1 METIRTQVIA
11 LTRKKLLEFFTST
24 QGEKTIPFED
34 FAQEVRREVI
44 DLDLKTR
51 VGRTRITT
59 RVVYTQEELDK
70 DTATVNEVLELIRLN
85 IFGDAEVIESYQ
97 VLSIATPKDYTKKSG
112 TPQVPNS
119 EGDITSESEPGE
131 AYAGPKGDVKVSVGG
146 AIRNKPIQGALL
158 SILQNVAGE
167 TGTSIVVYSG
177 GQDKKGTPNARRT
190 GSTRHDDGWA
200 ADIRITKDGRRL
212 TAVRSS
218 DFEDLT
224 DIVKSMQR
232 NGMGSVGAGPGYMN
246 GNLHVDIA
254 DRVGQGPS
262 LTWGAGGRSANTPSW
277 LRKAFNASGGG
288 GGGSAAGSQGA
299 SPKGASASIGT
310 RSDAT
315 NLNDMVKGFEAGG
328 AKDKFHPEAYWDY
341 GQWSIGY
348 GTKSFKG
355 ETITKAGA
363 DKRLSEELAVAAK
376 GVNRYDNTY
385 KWEPHEREALT
396 SFAYNV
402 GSIDELTANGTRSR
416 GEISAKMLE
425 YKKATVNGEKV
436 TLKGLENRRKAEQDV
451 FLNGYA

>member
-1 METIRTQVIA
+1 MSTTRTKLIA
-11 LTRKKLLEFFTST
+11 LTRKKVLEFFTGT
-24 QGEKTIPFED
+24 QGEKTYKFED
-34 FAQEVRREVI
+34 FSREVRREVVV
-44 DLDLKTR
+44 LDFGPR
-51 VGRTRITT
+51 VGRIFNGEI
-59 RVVYTQEELDK
+59 YTQEHMNEDIAILNEILGSIQKNVFEDK
-70 DTATVNEVLELIRLN
+70 
-85 IFGDAEVIESYQ
+85 EVIESYQ
-97 VLSIATPKDYTKKSG
+97 ILPIAAPKDYTRKSG
-112 TPQVPNS
+112 THQVPDS

-131 AYAGPKGDVKVSVGG
+131 AYAGPKGEVKVSVGG

-158 SILQNVAGE
+158 TILQNVAGE
-167 TGTSIVVYSG
+167 TGTSILVYSG

-190 GSTRHDDGWA
+190 GSTRHDGGWA

-212 TAVRSS
+212 TALRSS

-224 DIVKSMQR
+224 DIVKSMRR

-254 DRVGQGPS
+254 DRVGQGSS

-277 LRKAFNASGGG
+277 LRKAFNA
-288 GGGSAAGSQGA
+288 AGAA
-299 SPKGASASIGT
+299 SPKGASASTGT
-310 RSDAT
+310 RTDAK

-328 AKDKFHPEAYWDY
+328 AKDGFHEEAYWDY

-385 KWEPHEREALT
+385 KWQPHEREALT

-402 GSIDELTANGTRSR
+402 GSINELTANGTRSR

-425 YKKATVNGEKV
+425 YKKATVNGKKV
-436 TLKGLENRRKAEQDV
+436 TLKGLENRRKAEQNV
-451 FLNGYA
+451 FLNGYT